1 MATQYELLLTQNVA
15 PTGQEFSEKYVL
27 LNKGSILTGDG
38 ATKIPYAV
46 AAGTDGMVLK
56 ANSAING
63 GLEWVLQSAIVGQN
77 SHAQNT
83 DTGTTS
89 NVFEIGSG
97 ANKMEVTA
105 ESTTKLG
112 VKVDGGATY
121 ADFQAKDATFNK
133 VTIGGTPSANS
144 TDAATTSYVDA
155 KVTAGFA
162 ANNAMVYQGT
172 IGTGGTLTIAAFNAL
187 TTYNT
192 GWTYRVIEAGTIR
205 GAVCEIGDL
214 VTVIVT
220 RTGTG
225 NLSTDFTVAQTNIDG
240 AVVGPTSTTDNY
252 VALFSGTTGKLLKA
266 GTGALGDA
274 AYTNSSAYATAAQ
287 GTLANNAI
295 PKGTITAAD
304 QVVIG
309 TAASTPSVISVGA
322 STFVGKKAT
331 GAVTAMSVAEAKA
344 VLAYG
349 TAADQ
354 NTSAFDAA
362 GAATTA
368 TSTHA
373 ALQTGVHG
381 ISITTGKT
389 LSVSNSMTF
398 SAAAD
403 GNTLNIGAGGTLG
416 TAAFTAASA
425 YDASGAATT
434 ATSTH
439 AALQTGVH
447 GISIT
452 ASKVL
457 SVTNNLTLSGTDM
470 STLNIGLGGT
480 LGTAAFTAASAY
492 ATAAQG
498 TTADNAVA
506 KSTFTANSML
516 YATTA
521 ATPAAL
527 TVGSSTFVGRKAA
540 GDISAMSVAEAMA
553 LLWQSAPAAYNS
565 DAPAVGLLA
574 RDAANNF
581 MYVSTT
587 AGTTGAGRWKRF
599 PMATNW

>member
-1 MATQYELLLTQNVA
+1 
-15 PTGQEFSEKYVL
+15 
-27 LNKGSILTGDG
+27 
-38 ATKIPYAV
+38 
-46 AAGTDGMVLK
+46 
-56 ANSAING
+56 
-63 GLEWVLQSAIVGQN
+63 
-77 SHAQNT
+77 
-83 DTGTTS
+83 
-89 NVFEIGSG
+89 
-97 ANKMEVTA
+97 
-105 ESTTKLG
+105 
-112 VKVDGGATY
+112 
-121 ADFQAKDATFNK
+121 
-133 VTIGGTPSANS
+133 
-144 TDAATTSYVDA
+144 
-155 KVTAGFA
+155 
-162 ANNAMVYQGT
+162 
-172 IGTGGTLTIAAFNAL
+172 
-187 TTYNT
+187 
-192 GWTYRVIEAGTIR
+192 
-205 GAVCEIGDL
+205 
-214 VTVIVT
+214 
-220 RTGTG
+220 
-225 NLSTDFTVAQTNIDG
+225 
-240 AVVGPTSTTDNY
+240 
-252 VALFSGTTGKLLKA
+252 
-266 GTGALGDA
+266 
-274 AYTNSSAYATAAQ
+274 
-287 GTLANNAI
+287 
-295 PKGTITAAD
+295 
-304 QVVIG
+304 
-309 TAASTPSVISVGA
+309 
-322 STFVGKKAT
+322 
-331 GAVTAMSVAEAKA
+331 
-344 VLAYG
+344 
-349 TAADQ
+349 
-354 NTSAFDAA
+354 
-362 GAATTA
+362 
-368 TSTHA
+368 
-373 ALQTGVHG
+373 
-381 ISITTGKT
+381 
-389 LSVSNSMTF
+389 
-398 SAAAD
+398 
-403 GNTLNIGAGGTLG
+403 LG